1 MYILLNLT
9 IITSVLKILI
19 HKYDFYFYSTQNK
32 KVNFSITNFCNNK
45 NYKLL
50 KIIKLKA
57 KFMHRKI
64 KPKTNNK
71 QLIIDYYS
79 KNSNVGENQS
89 YF

>member
-1 MYILLNLT
+1 
-9 IITSVLKILI
+9 
-19 HKYDFYFYSTQNK
+19 
-32 KVNFSITNFCNNK
+32 
-45 NYKLL
+45 
-50 KIIKLKA
+50 
-57 KFMHRKI
+57 MHRKI